1 MGDKDRRAMLPDA
14 LKDDLNRQMAV
25 ARSVFNSDRK
35 ANLNGVY
42 LPGALEKKY
51 PNAGNLSKITV
62 AS

>member
-1 MGDKDRRAMLPDA
+1 MLPDA